1 MFDKK
6 ATFGYDGNGKV
17 VCVSEV
23 HSFHD
28 ATEYASFVANA
39 KAQKKADGE
48 EAAKEAEEKAEAER
62 KASEEAIQTA
72 YYSKWRLVVAC
83 DSLILDWEIGDADVT
98 DELKDSAIE
107 AKKAALAS
115 DSTSCEE
122 WLDGGIKDRYEAI
135 FGRLE

>member
-39 KAQKKADGE
+39 KAQKKADGV
-48 EAAKEAEEKAEAER
+48 AWQKIKKAEE
-62 KASEEAIQTA
+62 EE
-72 YYSKWRLVVAC
+72 
-83 DSLILDWEIGDADVT
+83 
-98 DELKDSAIE
+98 
-107 AKKAALAS
+107 KK
-115 DSTSCEE
+115 E
-122 WLDGGIKDRYEAI
+122 
-135 FGRLE
+135 